1 MAVAA
6 AAVNNFRTITHIV
19 GLTTETIYEA
29 PVGFV
34 GVFLLAQCANIG
46 TSTQTITWSHNRIS
60 SGSTVTTEIV
70 KDFYIPA
77 NDTINLLPGKMV
89 LETGDYISIV
99 GSASTTPAKLKFI
112 TSILETSNQ

>member
-6 AAVNNFRTITHIV
+6 AAVNNFRTITKVV
-19 GLTTETIYEA
+19 GVTTASIYEA

-34 GVFLLAQCANIG
+34 GVFLLAQCSNVG
-46 TSTQTITWSHNRIS
+46 SSTQNISFYHNRNVTGI
-60 SGSTVTTEIV
+60 GTVTTEIV
-70 KDFYIPA
+70 RNFYIPP
-77 NDTINLLPGKMV
+77 NDTVNLLPGKLV

-99 GSASTTPAKLKFI
+99 GTSSTDLKFI